1 MGLGEAS
8 LFFANINKHFL
19 FLWNVYVSERMFEEE
34 TEEGVVTDE
43 G

>member
-8 LFFANINKHFL
+8 LFFAKNNKQLL
-19 FLWNVYVSERMFEEE
+19 FLWKLCVSERMFEEE
-34 TEEGVVTDE
+34 TEEGLVTDE

>member
-8 LFFANINKHFL
+8 LFFANNNKHFL
-19 FLWNVYVSERMFEEE
+19 FPWNVYVSERTFEEE
-34 TEEGVVTDE
+34 TEKGVVTDE